1 MRTFRTGFTVLYLLI
16 VAAVSV
22 TVTRPEFAALSLA
35 GALSA
40 GCVLRGRKGAAFA
53 LKICLPALVLAA
65 LVNPLVNHLGVTV
78 LFYLFDNPVT
88 AEACVYGL
96 AAGGMFAAVL
106 MWFYALGSAVSGAEF
121 AAMLGRALP
130 KTALILNTAFGCEP
144 KLRRDVAAIAEAR
157 ALLGE
162 KKTVRGGLKVLD
174 TAVGCALEDAADTA
188 VQMRARGFGLR
199 PRTRYGA
206 KKGGTV
212 FFIAAAACLAAVV
225 AARIAA
231 APYWYYPV
239 YTMPYAAADIAAAV
253 AFGVLC
259 FLPAAAG
266 LTEALRWRLSR
277 SRI

>member
-16 VAAVSV
+16 VAAASV
-22 TVTRPEFAALSLA
+22 TVTRPEFAAVSLA
-35 GALSA
+35 GSLSA
-40 GCVLRGRKGAAFA
+40 GLVLRGKKGAAFA
-53 LKICLPALVLAA
+53 LTLCLPAFILTA

-106 MWFYALGSAVSGAEF
+106 MWFYALGPLVSGADF

-130 KTALILNTAFGCEP
+130 KTALTLNTAFGCEP
-144 KLRRDVAAIAEAR
+144 KLRRDMAAIAEAR

-174 TAVGCALEDAADTA
+174 TAVGCALEDAAETA

-206 KKGGTV
+206 KKGGTA

-225 AARIAA
+225 AARLAA

>member
-1 MRTFRTGFTVLYLLI
+1 MRTFRTGFAVLYLLI
-16 VAAVSV
+16 VAAASV
-22 TVTRPEFAALSLA
+22 TVTRPEFAAVSLA
-35 GALSA
+35 GSLSA
-40 GCVLRGRKGAAFA
+40 GLVLRGKKGAAFA
-53 LKICLPALVLAA
+53 LTLCLPAFILTA

-106 MWFYALGSAVSGAEF
+106 MWFYALGPLVSGADF

-130 KTALILNTAFGCEP
+130 KTALTLNTAFGCEP
-144 KLRRDVAAIAEAR
+144 KLKRDVAAIAEAR

-174 TAVGCALEDAADTA
+174 TAVGCALEDAAETA

-206 KKGGTV
+206 KKGGTA